1 MIFSRKKSRPVQQE
15 TSTSDTFDRYVSS
28 APCLQNAVDA
38 VSGWSTAFP
47 PDCELKA
54 GALATY
60 QDPRIRWVVDCCGS
74 LEGRHVLELGPL
86 EGRHTAMLEA
96 AGARIDAIEANRLA
110 FLRCLITKEIVRLT
124 RSKFWLG
131 DFMKA
136 LESWDQ
142 AYDLIIACGV
152 LSRLRDPLRLLEL
165 AARRSQAIYIWTH
178 VVTEEAMPPSGPRA
192 AVFAPMA
199 EIHHFHG
206 IDVRAYRRIDD
217 YAEDNVAYCRET
229 NDDQRWLHH
238 NDLIEALKRLGFHN
252 IRTNRDEPNHCFGPA
267 LSIFAEK

>member
-1 MIFSRKKSRPVQQE
+1 VPDKASAP
-15 TSTSDTFDRYVSS
+15 DTFDRYVLS
-28 APCLQNAVDA
+28 APCWQNAVDA
-38 VSGWSTAFP
+38 VSGWNTAFP
-47 PDCELKA
+47 PHYKA

-60 QDPRIRWVVDCCGS
+60 QDRRIQWAMECFGS

-110 FLRCLITKEIVRLT
+110 FMRCLITKEIEGLT

-142 AYDLIIACGV
+142 SYDLIIACGV
-152 LSRLRDPLRLLEL
+152 LNRLKDPLRLLEL

-178 VVTEEAMPPSGPRA
+178 VVTEEALPPSDLRRNT
-192 AVFAPMA
+192 FASA
-199 EIHHFHG
+199 DEIHPFHG
-206 IDVRAYRRIDD
+206 VDVRAYRRTDG
-217 YAEDNVAYCRET
+217 YAEDDVAFCRDT
-229 NDDQRWLHH
+229 DDGQRWLHRD
-238 NDLIEALKRLGFHN
+238 DLIEAVKQVGFPS
-252 IRTNRDEPNHCFGPA
+252 IRTNDDEPNTHFGPA
-267 LSIFAEK
+267 LSIFAQK

>member
-1 MIFSRKKSRPVQQE
+1 MIFRKKSSPVQDK
-15 TSTSDTFDRYVSS
+15 TSTPDTFDRYVSS

-47 PDCELKA
+47 PDYELKA

-110 FLRCLITKEIVRLT
+110 FMRCLITKEIVGLT

-136 LESWDQ
+136 LDSWDQ
-142 AYDLIIACGV
+142 SYDLIIACGV
-152 LSRLRDPLRLLEL
+152 LNRLKDPLRLLEL

-178 VVTEEAMPPSGPRA
+178 VVTEEALPPSDLRRHTLA
-192 AVFAPMA
+192 SAD
-199 EIHHFHG
+199 EIHHFRG
-206 IDVRAYRRIDD
+206 VDVRAYRRTESH
-217 YAEDNVAYCRET
+217 AEDNDAFRRDT
-229 NDDQRWLHH
+229 DDGQRWLHRD
-238 NDLIEALKRLGFHN
+238 DLIEALKRVGFPS
-252 IRTNRDEPNHCFGPA
+252 IRTNNEESNTHFRPA
-267 LSIFAEK
+267 LSIFAQK